1 MARAPSELVNQIGG
15 DCFALLLAAEMPHWA
30 GIASFPTLPPIQ
42 ASRKPKSGRHIQL
55 FLTVHRLAAERHEG
69 SKLLTPI

>member
-30 GIASFPTLPPIQ
+30 GIASFPTLLLSKPPGSQNQ
-42 ASRKPKSGRHIQL
+42 AGTFSGSSL
-55 FLTVHRLAAERHEG
+55 FTD
-69 SKLLTPI
+69 